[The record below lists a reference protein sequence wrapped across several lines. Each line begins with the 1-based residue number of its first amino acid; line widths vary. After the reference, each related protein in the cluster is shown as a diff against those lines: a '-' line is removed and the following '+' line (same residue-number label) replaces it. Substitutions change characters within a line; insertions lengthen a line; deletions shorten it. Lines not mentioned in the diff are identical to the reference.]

1 MNEKSS
7 KCKDVLN
14 RDIAQLSKILAFVI
28 SWLVHVLKSMFL
40 VCFIYSLKNVS
51 FSESNTLFITIVIKQ

>member
-1 MNEKSS
+1 MNKKSR

-28 SWLVHVLKSMFL
+28 SWLVLKSVFF

-51 FSESNTLFITIVIKQ
+51 FSESYTLFITIVIKQ